1 MKPFDLERALA
12 GDPVVTRDGRPVT
25 QLTLFESNPPLTFC
39 LYGVAGGTL
48 INWRKTG
55 IANCEEYF
63 EDDEYTKDSM
73 SDLFMAPREVWIIVL
88 EHPVKDMIST
98 YGTTFNTKE
107 EADEQ
112 VNAITKLDC
121 NSFNKIYIRSITLE
135 D

>member
-25 QLTLFESNPPLTFC
+25 QLTLFEETDTDYC

-48 INWRKTG
+48 LNWRKTG
-55 IANCEEYF
+55 ITDPEDYLEEDAYI
-63 EDDEYTKDSM
+63 EGSM

-88 EHPVKDMIST
+88 ESTAKDFVST
-98 YGTTFNTKE
+98 YVETYNSKE
-107 EADEQ
+107 EAEKQRDYIINGDYSSIDK
-112 VNAITKLDC
+112 V
-121 NSFNKIYIRSITLE
+121 YIRSITLE